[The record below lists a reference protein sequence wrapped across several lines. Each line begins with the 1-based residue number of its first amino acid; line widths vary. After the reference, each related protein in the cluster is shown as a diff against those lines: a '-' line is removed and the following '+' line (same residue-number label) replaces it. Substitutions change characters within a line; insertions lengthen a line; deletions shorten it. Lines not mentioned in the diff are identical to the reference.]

1 MKKLI
6 IAIML
11 CFSVTAMAQTCVLK
25 RNASGKI
32 ARSTAAVNAFK
43 RANACP
49 ATGKASTASCPGY
62 IVDHVV
68 PLCAC
73 GEDKPT
79 NMQWQTLAA
88 SKAKDK
94 LEDAQCAALKKSGA
108 VK

>member
-1 MKKLI
+1 MKKILI
-6 IAIML
+6 ALML

-25 RNASGKI
+25 RTASGKI
-32 ARSTAAVNAFK
+32 ARSTVAVNAFK

-73 GEDKPT
+73 GVDTPT

-94 LEDAQCAALKKSGA
+94 LEDAQCTALKKSGA